1 MCYCLHCAKVREPVS
16 CLDLTNVA
24 KLVNHV
30 FLCKFPATQE
40 RSCAQGFQSWE
51 VVNATRPAMR
61 NWQYIFPSL
70 NFSCSGV
77 ITGWT
82 LKGFIGNGSVAVGN
96 VLALQ
101 LWKEEVGS
109 ESTYTLRTEQT
120 HTASTINALSYVI
133 EASPVMTVAAGDVFG
148 VYVPARVGL
157 RVAWVSDALHTV
169 YREEGAPTNF
179 SISSSGFNASPL
191 IFIEF
196 SESS

>member
-1 MCYCLHCAKVREPVS
+1 
-16 CLDLTNVA
+16 
-24 KLVNHV
+24 
-30 FLCKFPATQE
+30 
-40 RSCAQGFQSWE
+40 
-51 VVNATRPAMR
+51 MR
-61 NWQYIFPSL
+61 NRQYIFPSL

-82 LKGFIGNGSVAVGN
+82 LKGFIGN

-120 HTASTINALSYVI
+120 HTASTINAPSYVI

-148 VYVPARVGL
+148 VYVPTSVGL
-157 RVAWVSDALHTV
+157 RVAAVSDALHTV
-169 YREEGAPTNF
+169 YLQEGAPTTTF
-179 SISSSGFNASPL
+179 SISGSGYNASPL

>member
-1 MCYCLHCAKVREPVS
+1 
-16 CLDLTNVA
+16 
-24 KLVNHV
+24 
-30 FLCKFPATQE
+30 
-40 RSCAQGFQSWE
+40 
-51 VVNATRPAMR
+51 MR
-61 NWQYIFPSL
+61 NRQYLFPSL

-82 LKGFIGNGSVAVGN
+82 LKGFVGNGGVDLGN

-120 HTASTINALSYVI
+120 HTASTMNAPSYVI

-148 VYVPARVGL
+148 FYVPASVGL
-157 RVAWVSDALHTV
+157 RVTGVSDALHTV
-169 YREEGAPTNF
+169 FFQVGAATKL
-179 SISSSGFNASPL
+179 SISDSGSSASPL
-191 IFIEF
+191 VFIEF